1 MRDERVSGP
10 ATPSRMATGESWRQR
25 LPRVGGPNPGA
36 PTPRRRSLPLRLV
49 IGLVGIGVLFGWLA
63 MAPSAQA
70 SPWAQIRTASA
81 GPPAAIG
88 EAANG
93 CLAGALALPAEGKG
107 FVQIRRERQRQ
118 FGHPE
123 TLDFVRD
130 LGAAQ
135 GGRTGRYVMIGD
147 LSQPR
152 GGLMS
157 SSHRSHQNGLDLD
170 VWFLLA
176 DSPAQAQRDYP
187 EAAAPPSMVHD
198 EGLALNG
205 LWGTDQRLLLKLA
218 AEDARV
224 ERIFVNPAIKQ
235 RLCDSERGDRGWL
248 RKLRPWRGHD
258 AHFHVRLKCPKDSPD
273 CGAQAS
279 LPAGDGC
286 GAELAWWFTAEAR
299 QPKKSAED
307 KPPPPMPAACRAV
320 MRQPDLARQ

>member
-1 MRDERVSGP
+1 MRDYPR
-10 ATPSRMATGESWRQR
+10 TR
-25 LPRVGGPNPGA
+25 LLLGGGMLA
-36 PTPRRRSLPLRLV
+36 
-49 IGLVGIGVLFGWLA
+49 GWLVL
-63 MAPSAQA
+63 APSIQA
-70 SPWAQIRTASA
+70 SPWAQVRTVSP
-81 GPPAAIG
+81 GPAAAIG

-93 CLAGALALPAEGKG
+93 CLAGAQALPAEGKG
-107 FVQIRRERQRQ
+107 YVQIRRERQRQ
-118 FGHPE
+118 FGHPQ

-135 GGRTGRYVMIGD
+135 ASRTGRYLMIGD

-176 DSPAQAQRDYP
+176 DSPAQAQRDYS
-187 EAAAPPSMVHD
+187 EAVAPPSMIRD
-198 EGLALNG
+198 DGLAVNG
-205 LWGTDQRLLLKLA
+205 LWGQDQRLLLKLA
-218 AEDARV
+218 AEDGRV

-235 RLCDSERGDRGWL
+235 HLCDGERGERGWL

-258 AHFHVRLKCPKDSPD
+258 AHFHVRLKCPAGSPD
-273 CGAQAS
+273 CQAQAP

-299 QPKKSAED
+299 QPPKSAED
-307 KPPPPMPAACRAV
+307 RPPPPMPAACRALLG
-320 MRQPDLARQ
+320 QPDLARQ

>member
-1 MRDERVSGP
+1 MGCLPAKPGRMPILLFLGIALIGACLSP
-10 ATPSRMATGESWRQR
+10 ATNA
-25 LPRVGGPNPGA
+25 L
-36 PTPRRRSLPLRLV
+36 
-49 IGLVGIGVLFGWLA
+49 
-63 MAPSAQA
+63 A
-70 SPWAQIRTASA
+70 SPWAQVRTVSA

-93 CLAGALALPAEGKG
+93 CLAGAQALPAEGKG
-107 FVQIRRERQRQ
+107 YVQIRRERQRQ
-118 FGHPE
+118 FGHPQ

-135 GGRTGRYVMIGD
+135 ARQTGRYVMIGD

-176 DSPAQAQRDYP
+176 DSPGQAQRDWP
-187 EAAAPPSMVHD
+187 ESGAPPSMVAAG
-198 EGLALNG
+198 GLSVNG
-205 LWGTDQRLLLKLA
+205 LWGPDQRLLLKLA
-218 AEDARV
+218 AEDGRV

-235 RLCDSERGDRGWL
+235 RLCDGERGDRGWL

-258 AHFHVRLKCPKDSPD
+258 AHFHVRLKCPAGSPD
-273 CGAQAS
+273 CKAQAP

-299 QPKKSAED
+299 QPRKTAED
-307 KPPPPMPAACRAV
+307 KPPPPMPAACRALLG
-320 MRQPDLARQ
+320 QPELARKD

>member
-1 MRDERVSGP
+1 MRDDWINGP
-10 ATPSRMATGESWRQR
+10 ATPPRMARGGSWRQR
-25 LPRVGGPNPGA
+25 LP
-36 PTPRRRSLPLRLV
+36 
-49 IGLVGIGVLFGWLA
+49 GLALGMLAGWLA
-63 MAPSAQA
+63 MTTSAQA

-93 CLAGALALPAEGKG
+93 CLAGAQALPAQGKG

-135 GGRTGRYVMIGD
+135 AGRTGRYVMIGD

-176 DSPAQAQRDYP
+176 DSPAQAQRDHP

-198 EGLALNG
+198 DGLAPVV
-205 LWGTDQRLLLKLA
+205 K
-218 AEDARV
+218 
-224 ERIFVNPAIKQ
+224 
-235 RLCDSERGDRGWL
+235 
-248 RKLRPWRGHD
+248 H
-258 AHFHVRLKCPKDSPD
+258 PD
-273 CGAQAS
+273 IVVGK
-279 LPAGDGC
+279 G
-286 GAELAWWFTAEAR
+286 R
-299 QPKKSAED
+299 
-307 KPPPPMPAACRAV
+307 
-320 MRQPDLARQ
+320 